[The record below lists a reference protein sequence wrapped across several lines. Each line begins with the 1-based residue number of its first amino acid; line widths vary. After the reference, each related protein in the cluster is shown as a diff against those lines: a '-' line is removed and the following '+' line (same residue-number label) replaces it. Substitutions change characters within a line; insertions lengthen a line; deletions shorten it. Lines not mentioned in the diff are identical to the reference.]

1 VLIRFVAMKA
11 RSPNPNERLTRAI
24 HSLQGL
30 SCGDAFGERFFVH
43 PDVVHSLITYRA
55 APSGPWRYTDDTAM
69 AIAVTETL
77 EEFGEIHPE
86 RLAENFGRRF
96 IADPH
101 RGYGH
106 AMHSLLPELADHPQ
120 YWKQLAPQLFKGSG
134 SFGNGAAM
142 RVAPIGA
149 FFADDLDTLV
159 KQAGL
164 SAMITHSHPE
174 GIAGAIAVALAAASA
189 WRHKSSP
196 LSPADFLQ
204 QICERVPMSEV
215 HLRIAKALALLEN
228 TTVEQAA
235 SALGS
240 GAQVSAQ
247 DTVPFRLWAAALH
260 LNHYEEAM
268 WSTVAGL
275 GDRDTTCAIVGGIV
289 VMSAGLESIPPSWIK
304 AREPLPA
311 WFLYSGSEGV

>member
-1 VLIRFVAMKA
+1 MNEASSNV
-11 RSPNPNERLTRAI
+11 SPRLTRAI

-43 PDVVHSLITYRA
+43 PDVAHSLITQRA
-55 APSGPWRYTDDTAM
+55 VPSGPWRYTDDTAM
-69 AIAVTETL
+69 AISILEIL

-101 RGYGH
+101 RGYGL
-106 AMHSLLPELADHPQ
+106 AMHSLLPELAGHPQ
-120 YWKQLAPQLFKGSG
+120 HWRELAPQLFKGNG

-149 FFADDLDTLV
+149 YFADDLDNLV
-159 KQAGL
+159 EQAGL

-174 GIAGAIAVALAAASA
+174 GIAGAIAVALAAALA
-189 WRHKSSP
+189 WRYKSSP
-196 LSPADFLQ
+196 VSPVDFLQ
-204 QICERVPMSEV
+204 QICERTPMSEV
-215 HLRIAKALALLEN
+215 HLRISKALALLEN
-228 TTVEQAA
+228 TTVDRAA

-247 DTVPFRLWAAALH
+247 DTVPFCLWAAALH

-268 WSTVAGL
+268 WATVSGL

-289 VMSAGLESIPPSWIK
+289 VMSAGLESIPSSWIK
-304 AREPLPA
+304 TREPLPV
-311 WFLYSGSEGV
+311 WFLD